1 MCSFRQV
8 SQSVLKKV
16 WAQLKG
22 MEIKSK
28 MPKPDLREFTP
39 MPIHFGKYIKTS
51 ESTSKFCCN

>member
-1 MCSFRQV
+1 MCRFRQV

-39 MPIHFGKYIKTS
+39 MPIHFGKY
-51 ESTSKFCCN
+51 N